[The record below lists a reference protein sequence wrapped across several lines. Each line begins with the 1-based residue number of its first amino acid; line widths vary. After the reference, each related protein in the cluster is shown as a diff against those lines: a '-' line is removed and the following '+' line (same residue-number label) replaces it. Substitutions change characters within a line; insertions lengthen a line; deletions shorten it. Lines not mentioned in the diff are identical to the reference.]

1 MDGNVPEICLV
12 ERKKFL
18 DDLLRYERAIQ
29 DISRVLAEDYHRSDH
44 LPHPQASKIEK
55 NHLSPLSNRLR
66 SFSCA
71 DGEGTLKSSGSSP
84 HDRYN
89 GVWGGM
95 DLHSSPSLCPP
106 TKDCEEFPKIFPHE
120 NKRKSYS
127 LCSTGIVPKH
137 FKSAGYTAEELR
149 LNGFTAPQL
158 IGAGSHSLRCPSSPL
173 GFTLDDLRET
183 EFPLGD
189 GVYAGFT
196 IQELRESGGIAL
208 SVLAAQ
214 RKIADASATSMA
226 SDGFTFLELQEAG
239 YDLYGMLHSHIDEI
253 LIDVCDC
260 IRILFEQ
267 QKVYFDDLETTME
280 GAGTDVGGATGE
292 TNFQWIDSRIIE
304 PIIGIL
310 SSAKDHSHE
319 CLHSA
324 AITLGEISTSK
335 KFRSLITESCDTI
348 PVLVELLRKDPSDS
362 LPDLPTNFQDDCKE
376 AITWVLRNL
385 CIENPKNMTEIAL
398 AGAIDPLVDQLLYGN
413 DSYKIAAAHALCN
426 LACDN
431 SNTAAIT
438 SAGAITPL
446 VKLLTHP
453 DVRYSAC
460 FRPLL
465 LDPLL

>member
-1 MDGNVPEICLV
+1 MDGYVPEICLV

-29 DISRVLAEDYHRSDH
+29 DISRVLSEDFHRSDH
-44 LPHPQASKIEK
+44 LPHPQAAQNEK
-55 NHLSPLSNRLR
+55 NHLSPLPNRLR

-71 DGEGTLKSSGSSP
+71 DGGETLKSSSSSP

-95 DLHSSPSLCPP
+95 DLHSSSLLCPP
-106 TKDCEEFPKIFPHE
+106 TKDRDETPIIFPQE

-137 FKSAGYTAEELR
+137 FKSAGYNAEELR

-158 IGAGSHSLRCPSSPL
+158 IGAGIHCLRRPSSPL

-208 SVLAAQ
+208 PVLAAQ

-267 QKVYFDDLETTME
+267 QRVYFDDSETTME
-280 GAGTDVGGATGE
+280 GAGTHARGERGE
-292 TNFQWIDSRIIE
+292 TNVQWIDSRIIE

-310 SSAKDHSHE
+310 SNAKDHSHE

-335 KFRSLITESCDTI
+335 KFRSLITESCDAI
-348 PVLVELLRKDPSDS
+348 PVLVEILRKDPSDS
-362 LPDLPTNFQDDCKE
+362 GDLPTNFQDDCKE

-446 VKLLTHP
+446 VKLLSHS
-453 DVRYSAC
+453 DVRSSARYRL
-460 FRPLL
+460 FFLTLL
-465 LDPLL
+465 